1 MVQFDFDGSVAIVTG
16 AAAGIGR
23 ATAAGLADDGAHVV
37 GLDVDE
43 EPRDDGPA
51 FDEVVDR
58 GTLVVGDVT
67 DGDDVSRAVDAAAE
81 RGPVDVVV
89 NNAGVGGNG
98 VLHEV
103 DRASWERTLAVHVGG
118 TYEVCRRVLPA
129 MADRGAGAV
138 VNVSSVAGIRGYPA
152 TADYSAAK
160 GGVTSLTRQLAVDYS
175 PAGVRVNA
183 VAPGFVRTAMNAA
196 VWRERAG
203 RERGMDYDTATER
216 TLLPRLGD
224 PEDVADA
231 VRFLASDAA
240 GFMTGHVMPVDGGWS
255 CW

>member
-1 MVQFDFDGSVAIVTG
+1 MAQFDFEGSVAIVTG

-23 ATAAGLADDGAHVV
+23 ATARLLAEDGAYVV
-37 GLDVDE
+37 GLDVDAT
-43 EPRDDGPA
+43 PRDDGPA
-51 FDEVVDR
+51 FEEAVDR

-67 DGDDVSRAVDAAAE
+67 DADDVDRAVDAAAD
-81 RGPVDVVV
+81 RGAVDVVV

-98 VLHEV
+98 MLHEIAR
-103 DRASWERTLAVHVGG
+103 DDWERTLAVHVGG
-118 TYEVCRRVLPA
+118 TYTVCKRVLPA

-138 VNVSSVAGIRGYPA
+138 VNVSSIAGIGGYPA

-175 PAGVRVNA
+175 GTGVRVNA
-183 VAPGFVRTAMNAA
+183 VAPGFVKTAMNAA

-203 RERGMDYDTATER
+203 REGGMDYDTATER

-240 GFMTGHVMPVDGGWS
+240 GFVTGHVMPVDGGWS